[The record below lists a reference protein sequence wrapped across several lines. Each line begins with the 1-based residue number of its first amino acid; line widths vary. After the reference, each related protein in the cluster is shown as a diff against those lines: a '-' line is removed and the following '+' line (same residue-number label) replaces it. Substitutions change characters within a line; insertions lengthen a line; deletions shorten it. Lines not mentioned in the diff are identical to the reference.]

1 MSTDVSRPSLRA
13 ALGRLQVRL
22 PTPKPHAVT
31 RRGEEAPT
39 LINTARIWANV
50 VRLYRTGLHPA
61 IGLTIR
67 HRGRVVLDRT
77 IGHVEHHPGQAPGAP
92 VTPDTPFNLFSATK
106 ILTATLMCALA
117 EDGKLDLD
125 APVADILPEFARH
138 GKHAI
143 AIRHLLN
150 HTAGIPDVPPGVDP
164 EQFLRTGEMPW
175 EAVWEAR
182 LKSPPGHRVAYHPVT
197 SWALAERLVRET
209 TGQSLREAA
218 RSRLLD
224 PLGLPDLCYG
234 VSADRVHE
242 VAKHTQTGPVAPPFM
257 ARIFTRTIGLP
268 LDRAVKLTNTPEFL
282 TATLPSANGI
292 GTGRAVSAFM
302 QLLLDRGR
310 TPDGTALLKPE
321 TVDRMVGDTTPLRV
335 DGTFGLPMRYGL
347 GVMRG
352 GTAFSLFGLNTP
364 GAFGHLGFTNVV
376 VWADPDRDLAVS
388 FLNTGKPML
397 APGMVQWYRVLQRL
411 SAEVPRK

>member
-1 MSTDVSRPSLRA
+1 MADLDSGRAINPDDAFLLGSVSK
-13 ALGRLQVRL
+13 
-22 PTPKPHAVT
+22 T
-31 RRGEEAPT
+31 
-39 LINTARIWANV
+39 
-50 VRLYRTGLHPA
+50 Y
-61 IGLTIR
+61 
-67 HRGRVVLDRT
+67 
-77 IGHVEHHPGQAPGAP
+77 
-92 VTPDTPFNLFSATK
+92 
-106 ILTATLMCALA
+106 TATLILRLA
-117 EDGKLDLD
+117 EEQRLSINDPLSRWIPDFPRGDEITL
-125 APVADILPEFARH
+125 A
-138 GKHAI
+138 
-143 AIRHLLN
+143 HLLQ
-150 HTAGIPDVPPGVDP
+150 HTSGLRDFYLYCYLRPDRSEMIEMVTRQWTQAEMLEMAGRFGHSFDPGADWSYSNTNY
-164 EQFLRTGEMPW
+164 FLLG
-175 EAVWEAR
+175 V
-182 LKSPPGHRVAYHPVT
+182 VA
-197 SWALAERLVRET
+197 E
-209 TGQSLREAA
+209 REAA
-218 RSRLLD
+218 MTLAQAYRHYLLD

-268 LDRAVKLTNTPEFL
+268 LDRAVELTNTPEFL

-292 GTGRAVSAFM
+292 GTGRAVSAFL